1 MDASLPA
8 GALRR
13 LDATAPSAAPLAAAS
28 THELIAALRQRLA
41 AVDRGAATG
50 DLADQL
56 GLLSMDLEVE
66 FDTFANRFSRRHA
79 HELFAMAGRFLR
91 AGQLDLRGA
100 VVVELGCGSLNPL
113 GALLVFLLA
122 GARQAHGFDLDPP
135 QDERAA
141 TRALARLATYMLAE
155 PSLLAPGLGLSRD
168 DVARRF
174 AGFDLI
180 RLWLGDPGGI
190 DAQRLQLHRT
200 AAETTGL
207 ATASVDLTY
216 SVSFLEHVADPAATI
231 AELARITRPGGCGV
245 HAIDVSDHHAYGN
258 AKHHPLDFL
267 REAPGPA
274 LVHGSNRLRLP
285 QFVPL
290 FEQHGFTVDELEVH
304 QRIAVD
310 EAMQASFTAPFRTLP
325 RSDLEALGGM
335 LFVRRR

>member
-1 MDASLPA
+1 MDASSPA

-13 LDATAPSAAPLAAAS
+13 LDLTAPPSTPLAAAS
-28 THELIAALRQRLA
+28 THELIAALRQHLA
-41 AVDRGAATG
+41 AIDRGAATG

-79 HELFAMAGRFLR
+79 HELFAMAGRLLR
-91 AGQLDLRGA
+91 SGQLDLRGA

-155 PSLLAPGLGLSRD
+155 PSLLAPGLGLSHD
-168 DVARRF
+168 DVARQF

-190 DAQRLQLHRT
+190 DAQRLQLHRA

-207 ATASVDLTY
+207 ATASVDLAY

-245 HAIDVSDHHAYGN
+245 HAIDVSDHHAYGD
-258 AKHHPLDFL
+258 AQHHPLDFL
-267 REAPGPA
+267 RQAPGPA

-290 FEQHGFTVDELEVH
+290 FERHGFTVDALEVD
-304 QRIAVD
+304 QRIPVD
-310 EAMQASFTAPFRTLP
+310 EALQASFAEPFRALP
-325 RSDLEALGGM
+325 RSDLEALGGR

>member
-28 THELIAALRQRLA
+28 THELIAALRQRLG

-91 AGQLDLRGA
+91 SGQLDLRGA
-100 VVVELGCGSLNPL
+100 VVAELGCGSLNPL

-155 PSLLAPGLGLSRD
+155 PALLAPGLGLSRD

-174 AGFDLI
+174 QGFDLI

-190 DAQRLQLHRT
+190 DAQRLQLHRR

-207 ATASVDLTY
+207 ATASVDLAY

-245 HAIDVSDHHAYGN
+245 HAIDVSDHHAYGD

-267 REAPGPA
+267 RQAPGPA

-304 QRIAVD
+304 QRIPVD
-310 EAMQASFTAPFRTLP
+310 EALHASFAEPFRALP